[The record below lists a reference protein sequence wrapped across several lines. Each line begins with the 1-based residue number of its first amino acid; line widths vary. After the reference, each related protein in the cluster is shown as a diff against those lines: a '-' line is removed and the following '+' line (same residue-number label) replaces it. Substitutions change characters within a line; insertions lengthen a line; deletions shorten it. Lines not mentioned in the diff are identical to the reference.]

1 MAGLE
6 LQIETG
12 GEPAGSCLTALAG
25 FLLRAPHAP
34 WSPLGRTRS
43 KQVGRPVPWLSGSL
57 QLHNHHQSGQGGLRS
72 ELVTIRL
79 VAKMVHKNLRTLL
92 YYVVGVTAV
101 CLMIEVTAD

>member
-79 VAKMVHKNLRTLL
+79 GGQDGSQELAHSALL
-92 YYVVGVTAV
+92 CGRSNGG
-101 CLMIEVTAD
+101 LSHDRGDS